1 MSARIID
8 ELHPIKALSP
18 LKRERLAQEGSILL
32 ADPEQ
37 EFRSADE
44 AQWFLYLLKGSVTLL
59 EDGEPIL
66 INAGT
71 SRALHP
77 LFAEDSREDY
87 LLVLAEKTQILRL
100 DRALYATLK
109 QEDEANAQTENAEQ
123 NPQISETDRD
133 IFAGVYQAYLSGKLE
148 LPVLPDMAI
157 KIKKMVNDPNID
169 ANKLSRLIQV
179 DMATTAALI
188 RSANSGMYAGLNR
201 INSVRDAIVRL
212 GLETTRNMVFSLAI
226 RHVFKSKSALFK
238 QRLQQLWER
247 SVHISALSY
256 VIARHV
262 QGFDPERAML
272 AGLLCDIGELP
283 IIGYLEQV
291 KAQPTAEE
299 LERIISTLKT
309 DVGEMI
315 VKHWG
320 LDEDIA
326 VVVRES
332 MHWLRETADGVADY
346 CDIVLVARLY
356 YALQIGRAEESPRYN
371 EVPAFARLSLGQ
383 PNEALKLDVIEE
395 SEEELKAAMDIL
407 KGNATMPGQEKG
419 KRQDSATD
427 THSTPAKKKSAAEAQ
442 AAVAEASPESAAAPT
457 PTQRGLVQRVFKELR
472 EAQDFRLLLERE
484 TGHSYQIKQTANGYI
499 IQRKRQI
506 KEASPVLANSFSV
519 PSPAQRQAMTNGLL
533 FAPSWL
539 AAWPFALST
548 LTGLGLLIFSLISSH
563 FAHSSALLAIF
574 APVLG
579 PAFVMM
585 GTALLGFSLIG
596 GLMARYARS
605 YLVSHEGLEVINGL
619 FSYTAHHIPLDKI
632 DAMAVQQSD
641 WERWLGIGNL
651 TFSSLAKNK
660 DLIFSGIAAPFE
672 HLDQISSYINRLG
685 EDEMEALLQAPKDK
699 AEVLTLAPG
708 STNAA
713 ATTPA
718 PEASTGVKS
727 D

>member
-32 ADPEQ
+32 ADSEQ

-44 AQWFLYLLKGSVTLL
+44 KPWFLYLLKGSVTLL

-66 INAGT
+66 INAGST
-71 SRALHP
+71 RALHP
-77 LFAEDSREDY
+77 LFSGDNDEDY
-87 LLVLAEKTQILRL
+87 LLVLADKTQILRL

-109 QEDEANAQTENAEQ
+109 QEDEANTEHPEQ
-123 NPQISETDRD
+123 NPEISEADRD

-179 DMATTAALI
+179 DLATTAALI

-201 INSVRDAIVRL
+201 IHSVRDAIVRL

-299 LERIISTLKT
+299 LERIVSTLKT
-309 DVGEMI
+309 DVGEM
-315 VKHWG
+315 VVEHWG

-326 VVVRES
+326 LVVRDS
-332 MHWLRETADGVADY
+332 MHWLRETADGQADY

-356 YALQIGRAEESPRYN
+356 YALQSGREEGAPRYN
-371 EVPAFARLSLGQ
+371 EVPAFVRLGLGQ
-383 PNEALKLDVIEE
+383 PNDALKLDLIEE

-407 KGNATMPGQEKG
+407 KGHATLPEQNGAGRKAGDADKIPGN
-419 KRQDSATD
+419 R
-427 THSTPAKKKSAAEAQ
+427 PAKKKSAAQ
-442 AAVAEASPESAAAPT
+442 DSDAVAEASPQPAASTSP
-457 PTQRGLVQRVFKELR
+457 QRGLVQRVFTELR
-472 EAQDFRLLLERE
+472 EAQDFRLLIERE
-484 TGHSYQIKQTANGYI
+484 TGHTYQIKQTANGYI
-499 IQRKRQI
+499 IQRKRQV
-506 KEASPVLANSFSV
+506 KQASPVLANTFSV

-533 FAPSWL
+533 FAPSWM
-539 AAWPFALST
+539 AAWPFALSAV
-548 LTGLGLLIFSLISSH
+548 TGLGLLLVSLIASQ
-563 FAHSSALLAIF
+563 FTHSSALIAVF
-574 APVLG
+574 SPVLG
-579 PAFVMM
+579 PVFVMM
-585 GTALLGFSLIG
+585 GTALLGFSVIG

-632 DAMAVQQSD
+632 DAMSVQQSD

-651 TFSSLAKNK
+651 TFSSLTKNK

-685 EDEMEALLQAPKDK
+685 EDEMEELLGGVVDDK
-699 AEVLTLAPG
+699 LAENTPPSA
-708 STNAA
+708 TN
-713 ATTPA
+713 TT
-718 PEASTGVKS
+718 
-727 D
+727 